1 MIRTSWQRQSRPD
14 ARLPDGPLAAQKV
27 PVGSQTP
34 QQHRRRRR
42 RREDRKYFEFAEDK
56 PSDPQEQ
63 RSIAMLVLSVLAI
76 VLIICA
82 MLIFRSMELETFP
95 GM

>member
-1 MIRTSWQRQSRPD
+1 MARASWQRQSPAD
-14 ARLPDGPLAAQKV
+14 ARLPDGSLAAQKV
-27 PVGSQTP
+27 PVGSRTP
-34 QQHRRRRR
+34 QQQRRRRR
-42 RREDRKYFEFAEDK
+42 RREDREYFEFAEDK

-63 RSIAMLVLSVLAI
+63 RSVAVLVFAVLAI

-82 MLIFRSMELETFP
+82 MLIFRSMELEAFP